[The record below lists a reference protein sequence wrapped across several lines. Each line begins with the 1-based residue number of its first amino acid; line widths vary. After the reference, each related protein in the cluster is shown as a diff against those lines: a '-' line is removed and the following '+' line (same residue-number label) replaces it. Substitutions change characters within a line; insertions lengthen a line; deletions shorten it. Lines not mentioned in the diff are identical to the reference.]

1 MAATAVFNSPIQIWE
16 LISQLARLGVRTGFL
31 LRKKHYSKLCSRTL
45 RKILNLLQYEQKS
58 ILPRLRHRPAS
69 SFLNSAKIEDR
80 RHKELAGCCI
90 IWSLQRVLALSM
102 ELNLGEFDF
111 PFPAP
116 IPLLTFYSR
125 NQLGLDQPLIKSS
138 QWGALM
144 HFICSYCS

>member
-1 MAATAVFNSPIQIWE
+1 MAAPPVSDSSIQIGE
-16 LISQLARLGVRTGFL
+16 LISHLARVEVRTGFL
-31 LRKKHYSKLCSRTL
+31 LRKKHYSCAVGHHGKYWTYCNMSKNPYCWGWDAHLHPHFWTQP
-45 RKILNLLQYEQKS
+45 KQEG
-58 ILPRLRHRPAS
+58 
-69 SFLNSAKIEDR
+69 R

-90 IWSLQRVLALSM
+90 IWSLQRVLVLGT

-125 NQLGLDQPLIKSS
+125 NQLGLDQPLIESS